1 MTETTYGPWIVLT
14 DAPLYHCIKPETSSV
29 SIVPTT
35 DTNWVLKL
43 TTAEEVVA
51 VLLLFEARPR
61 NCVQF
66 PPTLGAL
73 CGSTSV
79 ADRQWYAM
87 RRYSGSAASHRDFCR
102 EGWQALAVAV
112 LAFLEDLH
120 CGMGRVHGD
129 IKPSNI
135 LVDTRRR
142 EFVVSDY
149 ETVSA
154 PNDRQAIDY
163 DVDSRWYYLA
173 WGAEPDCPVRSW
185 RMDLTA
191 LGYLLADLTWPA
203 ENTRTFYRDCLA
215 YRQGGLDPRDELDVM
230 AEVLARRD
238 AEMARACPESLRNYF
253 EILEL
258 NVLWTAAT
266 APPRTLYR
274 ALTGLFV

>member
-1 MTETTYGPWIVLT
+1 MTETTYGPWIVQT
-14 DAPLYHCIKPETSSV
+14 EAPLYHCINSDTTSV

-35 DTNWVLKL
+35 DTDWVLKL
-43 TTAEEVVA
+43 TTAEEIVA

-61 NCVQF
+61 NCVRF
-66 PPTLGAL
+66 PPTLGTL

-79 ADRQWYAM
+79 AGRQWYAM
-87 RRYSGSAASHRDFCR
+87 RRYTGSAVSQREFCR
-102 EGWQALAVAV
+102 AGWQALAVAA

-129 IKPSNI
+129 IKSSNI

-154 PNDRQAIDY
+154 PDDRLTKDY

-191 LGYLLADLTWPA
+191 LGYLLADLTWPE
-203 ENTRTFYRDCLA
+203 ENTRTFYGDCLA
-215 YRQGGLDPRDELDVM
+215 YRRGELDPRDELDVM

-238 AEMARACPESLRNYF
+238 AEMARACVESLRAYF
-253 EILEL
+253 ELLEL
-258 NVLWTAAT
+258 NVSWTAAT
-266 APPRTLYR
+266 APPRALYSTL
-274 ALTGLFV
+274 AGLFV